1 MRTSK
6 FLFWMILPVMVMMV
20 ASCGD
25 KEDVYDSDD
34 YFYYLDIKSEV
45 RLYLNDAADV
55 YLVNLARNLVCDAK
69 VKNIEQHPTD
79 YYFITTD
86 MTIE

>member
-1 MRTSK
+1 MDELIEKMKGTMDIEGRNALAK
-6 FLFWMILPVMVMMV
+6 EGAEIL
-20 ASCGD
+20 
-25 KEDVYDSDD
+25 
-34 YFYYLDIKSEV
+34 
-45 RLYLNDAADV
+45 LNDAADV